1 MERLTELMRVQFE
14 KMCKT
19 GKLFRSSVDP
29 EQLWTTYLEG
39 MKPDPTFRDIDS
51 SVHRCNYC
59 HAFVRRYGSIIALD
73 SDLNI
78 MTLFDLDIQDKEVE
92 DEYGKSVRAMSALI
106 KGADVGG
113 VFIES
118 LSYLVNP
125 RTPYESNPTDNQ
137 PTYLLGVRRNTKRY
151 LLEDVQRWPDSGIVE
166 NQTITFNHFYVEIPA
181 EFINKTG
188 DSTESLVGL
197 AKSNHDVLVRAMEEV
212 SLDTLELIKD
222 LTLQGS
228 LLNGDSYM
236 RALNF
241 AIDCK
246 KEYNQVEQGKRDR
259 WAWSVSSRAGGK
271 SKFLNTAIGTLMS
284 DLSQGMEINEACKS
298 FNYKVDPANYMKASA
313 PITKKQI
320 EEAEKFVKENGYED
334 SFNRRCAVIDDI
346 DLPNIL
352 HINSDSA
359 KAKSVVSVFDG
370 LTPTHS
376 QHKKAVF
383 DNVEEVGIEKFM
395 QDILPGCTGVELYL
409 ENRHAENF
417 VSLITSTNKDSKRIF
432 KWQNNFS
439 WTYTGNLAG
448 KSMIKKAVKSAGG
461 FVGAPF
467 RFSILWNEDGR
478 SIVDFDAHLVEPGS
492 DHIYYGSHNINKMM
506 DAIPRQKS
514 SCGGVIDIDMIRP
527 RGVGVENIFYP
538 DMSTVRDGLYHLYI
552 HNFDG
557 GKNSGVKAEVVV
569 DNQTFNFEVG
579 QEVKKDVQIADI
591 YIKNGQLEKIEK
603 TPYLVSSET
612 KQVTVFGLD
621 TLEFHK
627 VNLLCLSPNY
637 WQENGVGNKHYF
649 FMLEGAVSPEDI
661 RTFHNEFLTPEL
673 LQHRKV
679 MEVLGHKCRCK
690 SVPGQLS
697 GLGFNATVRDEVVV
711 RLSGSHKRVVR
722 IKF

>member
-19 GKLFRSSVDP
+19 GKLFRASVDP

-51 SVHRCNYC
+51 SVHNCNYC
-59 HAFVRRYGSIIALD
+59 HAFIRRYGNVIALD

-118 LSYLVNP
+118 LSYLANP

-166 NQTITFNHFYVEIPA
+166 NQTITFNHFYVEIPT

-236 RALNF
+236 STLNF

-271 SKFLNTAIGTLMS
+271 SRFLNTAIGTLMS

-313 PITKKQI
+313 PITKRQI
-320 EEAEKFVKENGYED
+320 EEAEKFVRENGYED
-334 SFNRRCAVIDDI
+334 SFNRGCAVIDDI

-370 LTPTHS
+370 LQPTHS

-461 FVGAPF
+461 FVDAPF

-478 SIVDFDAHLVEPGS
+478 SIVDFDAHLVEPGN
-492 DHIYYGSHNINKMM
+492 DHIYYGQHNINKMM
-506 DAIPRQKS
+506 DSIPRQKS
-514 SCGGVIDIDMIRP
+514 GCGGVIDIDMIRP

-538 DMSTVRDGLYHLYI
+538 DMSTVRDGLYHLYV

-557 GKNSGVKAEVVV
+557 GKNTGVKAEVVIG
-569 DNQTFNFEVG
+569 DQTFNFEVG
-579 QEVKKDVQIADI
+579 QEVKGNAQIADI
-591 YIKNGQLEKIEK
+591 YIKNGKLEKIEN
-603 TPYLVSSET
+603 TPYLVSSDT
-612 KQVTVFGLD
+612 KPMTVFGLD

-661 RTFHNEFLTPEL
+661 RTFHNEFLSLEL